1 MNILLLGSGG
11 REHAFATKI
20 LQSSKCTK
28 LFVSP
33 GNAGTNV
40 IATNINLKTF
50 EDIKDFCLQ
59 ENIELVIVGPEQPL
73 VDGIFDY
80 FKNENQIQHIPVIGP
95 SKQGA
100 MLEGSKAFCKS
111 FLVKHQIP
119 TAQYKEIG
127 KNNINEGY
135 QFLET
140 LEAPY
145 VLKANGLAA
154 GKGVLIC
161 ATLAEAKLELHSML
175 DGKFGTASNI
185 VVIEEFM
192 HGIEFSVF
200 ILTDTQSY
208 KILPVAK
215 DYKRIG
221 EGDTGLNTGG
231 MGAISPPNF
240 VTDEIMEIVEK
251 TIIIPTVQGLKN
263 DNISYNGFV
272 YIGLMLTPGNKPKVV
287 EYNCRMGDPETQA
300 VLPRIKSDL
309 VDTFLQLANGN
320 LAEANFEIDKRACVT
335 IVLASNGYPEN
346 FEKGKIITNLNEGK
360 DEFIFHA
367 GTTND
372 ANGNVIS
379 NGGRVL
385 TTSALGKDIKDAL
398 QKANTIA
405 ANVQF
410 ENKYYR
416 KDIGF
421 DMN

>member
-11 REHAFATKI
+11 REHALASK
-20 LQSSKCTK
+20 LLESPKCTK

-33 GNAGTNV
+33 GNAGTNA
-40 IATNINLKTF
+40 IAQNVKLDSF
-50 EDIKDFCLQ
+50 LEIKNFCIDKKVEML
-59 ENIELVIVGPEQPL
+59 IVGPEQPL
-73 VDGIFDY
+73 VDGIYDF
-80 FKNENQIQHIPVIGP
+80 FKGDMDLKNIPIVGP

-100 MLEGSKAFCKS
+100 MLEGSKAYCKD
-111 FLVKHQIP
+111 FLIRHNIP
-119 TAQYKEIG
+119 TAQHKEI
-127 KNNINEGY
+127 KKDNIDEGFR
-135 QFLET
+135 FLET
-140 LEAPY
+140 LKAPY

-161 ATLAEAKLELHSML
+161 PTLDEAKQELQSML
-175 DGKFGTASNI
+175 DGKFGTASTTVI
-185 VVIEEFM
+185 IEEFM

-208 KILPVAK
+208 KILPIAK

-240 VTDEIMEIVEK
+240 VTSSIMEKVEK
-251 TIIIPTVQGLKN
+251 NIIIPTVEGLKK
-263 DNISYNGFV
+263 DNIIYNGFV
-272 YIGLMLTPGNKPKVV
+272 YIGLMLTAGDIPKVV

-300 VLPRIKSDL
+300 VVPRIKSDW
-309 VDTFLQLANGN
+309 VDIFLQLANGKLN
-320 LAEANFEIDKRACVT
+320 EAKLEIDERACVS

-346 FEKGKIITNLNEGK
+346 FEKGKIITNLNEGNN
-360 DEFIFHA
+360 EFIFHA

-372 ANGNVIS
+372 DLGNIVS

-385 TTSALGKDIKDAL
+385 TVSALGNDIKDAL
-398 QKANTIA
+398 QKANKIA
-405 ANVQF
+405 ARITF

-421 DMN
+421 DMQ